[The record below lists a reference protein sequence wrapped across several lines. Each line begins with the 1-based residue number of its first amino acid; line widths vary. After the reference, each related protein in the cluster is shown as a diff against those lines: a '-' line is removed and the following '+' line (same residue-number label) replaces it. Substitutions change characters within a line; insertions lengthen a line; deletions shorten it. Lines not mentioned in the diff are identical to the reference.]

1 METNTLSRES
11 ILAAI
16 RQNLPP
22 QRVSRPRIP
31 AFPGPGRPLRRTF
44 KEHLRLTFEEHL
56 TKAGAAAHPVGSP
69 AAAAAK
75 LVALHP
81 SAQVVCSAV
90 PEIAGTRRAEDVHD
104 PHALADVDVGVMRAQ
119 FGVAESGAVWVTQ
132 EDLIVTALGFLSQQL
147 VVLLDP
153 NEIVSD
159 MHEAYRRVR
168 LQETAYGCFMAGP
181 SATADIEDT
190 VVHGAQGARSL
201 DVFFLPRA

>member
-1 METNTLSRES
+1 METRTLSRES

-31 AFPGPGRPLRRTF
+31 AFPGPGRPLRLTF
-44 KEHLRLTFEEHL
+44 KEYLRLPFEEHL

-132 EDLIVTALGFLSQQL
+132 EDLIVTALGFLSQHL

-153 NEIVSD
+153 NDIVSD

-181 SATADIEDT
+181 SATADIEAT
-190 VVHGAQGARSL
+190 LVHGAQGARSL